1 MRCPVC
7 DGATE
12 PLGTQQVLGVHTAEY
27 VVCTGCGSV
36 AVVGPTW
43 LGEAYG
49 EAIADSDVGLVQ
61 RSVATAECVAAL
73 ARTAGIPGPH
83 LDYGG
88 GEGLLVRLLRNRG
101 LDARWY
107 DPMATN
113 RYARGCEAEP
123 AGRFGIVTAVEVV
136 EHLTDP
142 VATIR
147 ELLDLTD
154 VLVLSTFL
162 VPEPAPAPGTWW
174 YYTPD
179 TGQHIT
185 FLSRRG
191 LQSTADSL
199 GVHLISH
206 GNLHV
211 LSRRRLPLRTR
222 ALASRPRRSALWNSL
237 RRWPSL
243 TQSDYEAA
251 LRSRAQPDGSAGE
264 RLQPPTGQPDGP
276 DHLS

>member
-7 DGATE
+7 GGATE
-12 PLGTQQVLGVHTAEY
+12 PLGTQRVLGVHTAEY

-73 ARTAGIPGPH
+73 ARSAGIPGPH

-191 LQSTADSL
+191 LQRTADAL
-199 GVHLISH
+199 GVHLSSH
-206 GNLHV
+206 VNLHV
-211 LSRRRLPLRTR
+211 LSRRRLPLRSRT
-222 ALASRPRRSALWNSL
+222 LATRPRLAAIWNSL

-243 TQSDYEAA
+243 TQSDYDDL
-251 LRSRAQPDGSAGE
+251 LRDADGS
-264 RLQPPTGQPDGP
+264 
-276 DHLS
+276 